1 MCSRRK
7 LIWPKA
13 FENREERGNGKREK
27 ERGVSNIRFKLQDC
41 GHCQSAFI
49 YKLESRMLDRNLK
62 EVLLYHDGILTDMTR
77 KIIDT

>member
-1 MCSRRK
+1 M
-7 LIWPKA
+7 
-13 FENREERGNGKREK
+13 REK

-62 EVLLYHDGILTDMTR
+62 EVPLYYAGIRNNMTR
-77 KIIDT
+77 KIIDIYRAAKVS